1 MEAKIKA
8 AHMVIDYLA
17 IVGQDINTGLY
28 TAIDCAVQSANNI
41 IETKAKDMWM
51 GSGPEN
57 DPRYWDEVKIEMLN
71 YGKNK

>member
-1 MEAKIKA
+1 MEAKTKA
-8 AHMVIDYLA
+8 AHMVIDFLA
-17 IVGQDINTGLY
+17 IVGQDI
-28 TAIDCAVQSANNI
+28 NI

-51 GSGPEN
+51 GVGPEN